1 MKAVRAKHEFIY
13 SGKSIRMTVEEGK
26 WKVKGGRFSIL
37 YMNCEMIEMIVTSVS
52 CDTLSNAQRNH

>member
-1 MKAVRAKHEFIY
+1 MKPARAKHDFIY

-26 WKVKGGRFSIL
+26 WKVKGGRFSII

-52 CDTLSNAQRNH
+52 YDTLSNIQSNH